1 MAIFN
6 KVDFVR
12 AWCYKILPLVYD
24 DSLSYYEVLCKT
36 TSALNDVIENVNNLP
51 EFIADLIEKYITSGA
66 IDEVVREILANY
78 ILNVKYP
85 PKGITPAVGDGT
97 ADDSAAIQGCIDYAA
112 ANGYGAVYFPYG
124 KYLTSPITLK
134 SNVGLYGFDRYS
146 TSIICKGGASAPLFN
161 GNVENVTFAN
171 LTLDGNDGF
180 QVNDIDL
187 INATVNN
194 MLLVNLIFSDASR
207 HLVITGN
214 GGHLQIDNVV
224 FNDCVINAA
233 TINGNIDVQAKSLL
247 FNQVSQVRGT
257 CAIQIETSGG
267 VYDFISKA
275 TVPVGMIMTGSNN
288 TVNANID
295 NAVTPY
301 NDTGAGNNIVV
312 NGKSVKQTVSGNV
325 DKTIGGNYSI
335 AIAQKLIEQITG
347 DRETT
352 VGGNVTETITGNKGE
367 NITGEKT
374 ESISGDKKTNAAN
387 LIETYAG
394 DKKTNATNLIET
406 YAGDKSTQA
415 YDITETAT
423 GNYTRDVGE
432 DYTENIKGA
441 KVSGVTGNVTETVGG
456 ASSETVTGKKSI
468 VSDELV
474 LNPTQPLEY
483 PKNETVVNR
492 YFKGLPIKD
501 ADRDTFLL
509 VPGDGNIESDIN
521 KVKNLPYFA
530 YFFTPYCVEPD
541 YYPQGTC
548 LIDDNTMVCFYT
560 DNSNTTNT
568 AVLQKIDIETGNILL
583 SRTVPNAYHGNA
595 LTYVPETNEI
605 YTVRYY
611 EDKNTGASN
620 QLIIFNAD
628 TLTISRTITIAEVDS
643 ISFANYQN
651 GKLYFADRAT
661 FVNFYV
667 CDLDGTNVQKLFTST
682 FSTTWISY
690 VDKNLNVWYTNGF
703 NMIVCA
709 DLTGKV
715 LATYKTDQF
724 SADYA
729 TSWIEL
735 ESIMELSDGTMLFA
749 DIAYRRTAQGIF
761 RRHVITSLNKSIVKG
776 QPINWNI
783 RTTAV
788 MPALSV
794 RPTYQKFQNGYGVDN
809 AYDSIE
815 YAIRMSS
822 LFVGSLVTIDGG
834 GNVFDEW
841 VVARSNQV
849 IFLNNM
855 TIQGMVVDYS
865 TVSSYKGL
873 VIKAGCADKV
883 QAYVNAERPTCL
895 ALWRWARFITNTGT
909 IDGENKEG
917 VNGCYQGYMSQ
928 GRFTGNR
935 IINCEIPIYAKW
947 SEPTT
952 FGGYTIDFIADTIS
966 NQYNMEQ
973 YGNYLYTRFG
983 SAYGRKTKTLTGVN
997 FGNWTPQKFNA
1008 KNFFGQMLSMSVNGV
1023 NFVFDLTMS
1032 TRCLLSTV
1040 IGTTHVDIAFTATVT
1055 NAKDGATLNISNIQ
1069 TVPAGQDLKQFVI
1082 NKIAL
1087 W

>member
-36 TSALNDVIENVNNLP
+36 TAALNDVIENVNNLP
-51 EFIADLIEKYITSGA
+51 EFIADLIEKFITSGA

-214 GGHLQIDNVV
+214 GGYLQIDNVV

-233 TINGNIDVQAKSLL
+233 TINGNIDVQAKSML
-247 FNQVSQVRGT
+247 FNQVSQVRGN
-257 CAIQIETSGG
+257 CAIQIETSSG

-288 TVNANID
+288 TVNASID

-301 NDTGAGNNIVV
+301 SDTGTGNNIVI
-312 NGKSVKQTVSGNV
+312 NGKSVKQAVSGNV
-325 DKTIGGNYSI
+325 NKTIGGNYSI
-335 AIAQKLIEQITG
+335 TIAQKLIEQITG
-347 DRETT
+347 DRVTT
-352 VGGNVTETITGNKGE
+352 AGGNVTETITGNKGE
-367 NITGEKT
+367 NITGGKT
-374 ESISGDKKTNAAN
+374 ETISGDKKTNAA
-387 LIETYAG
+387 
-394 DKKTNATNLIET
+394 NLIET

-432 DYTENIKGA
+432 DYTEDIKGA

-530 YFFTPYCVEPD
+530 YFFTPYCVEPE

-548 LIDDNTMVCFYT
+548 LIDDNTMVCFYS

-568 AVLQKIDIETGNILL
+568 AVLQKVDIATGNILL
-583 SRTVPNAYHGNA
+583 NVTVQNAYHGNA

-611 EDKNTGASN
+611 EDKNTGTSN

-628 TLTISRTITIAEVDS
+628 TLTISRTITIAGVDS

-690 VDKNLNVWYTNGF
+690 VDKNLNVWYSNGF

-709 DLTGKV
+709 DLTGNV

-761 RRHVITSLNKSIVKG
+761 RRHVVTSLNKSIVKG

-783 RTTAV
+783 RTTAI

-794 RPTYQKFQNGYGVDN
+794 RPTYQKFQNGYGVAN

-834 GNVFDEW
+834 GSVFDEW

-865 TVSSYKGL
+865 TVSTSKGL

-883 QAYVNAERPTCL
+883 QAYVNVTRPTCL

-917 VNGCYQGYMSQ
+917 VNGCYQGYMCQ
-928 GRFTGNR
+928 GRFTGGR
-935 IINCEIPIYAKW
+935 IINCAMPMYGTW
-947 SEPTT
+947 SEPST
-952 FGGYTIDFIADTIS
+952 FGGNTIDFTGDIIS
-966 NQYNMEQ
+966 NQYNLEQ
-973 YGNYLYTRFG
+973 HGNYLYTRFG

-997 FGNWTPQKFNA
+997 LGNWTPQKFNA
-1008 KNFFGQMLSMSVNGV
+1008 KNFLGQMLSMVVNG
-1023 NFVFDLTMS
+1023 NTYTFDLTAG
-1032 TRCLLSTV
+1032 TRCLLYGLD
-1040 IGTTHVDIAFTATVT
+1040 GTTPVYVQFTATVT
-1055 NAKDGATLNISNIQ
+1055 NAEDGATLNLSNFGK
-1069 TVPAGQDLKQFVI
+1069 VPTNFDLTKWNVT
-1082 NKIAL
+1082 KVAL

>member
-24 DSLSYYEVLCKT
+24 DSLSYYEVLCKV
-36 TSALNDVIENVNNLP
+36 TSALNDVITNVNNLP
-51 EFIADLIEKYITSGA
+51 EYIAELIEQFITSGA

-112 ANGYGAVYFPYG
+112 QNGYGAVYFPYG

-146 TSIICKGGASAPLFN
+146 TSIICKGGASAPLFS
-161 GNVENVTFAN
+161 GNVENVSFAN

-207 HLVITGN
+207 HLVIAGN
-214 GGHLQIDNVV
+214 GGHLQIDNIV

-233 TINGNIDVQAKSLL
+233 TISGNIDVQAKTIL

-257 CAIQIETSGG
+257 CAVQIDSSGG

-275 TVPVGMIMTGSNN
+275 TVPVGMIITGNNN
-288 TVNANID
+288 TVNASID

-301 NDTGAGNNIVV
+301 NDTGVGNNIVI
-312 NGKSVKQTVSGNV
+312 NGKSVKQTVTGDIMQNAGGNV
-325 DKTIGGNYSI
+325 TKTFGGNYSI
-335 AIAQKLIEQITG
+335 TIAQKMAEQITG

-352 VGGNVTETITGNKGE
+352 VGGNVTEAITGNKCE
-367 NITGEKT
+367 TITGGKT
-374 ESISGDKKTNAAN
+374 ETISGDKKTNAA
-387 LIETYAG
+387 
-394 DKKTNATNLIET
+394 NLIET

-423 GNYTRDVGE
+423 GNYTRDVGG

-530 YFFTPYCVEPD
+530 YFFTPYCVEPE

-548 LIDDNTMVCFYT
+548 LIDDNTMVCFYS

-568 AVLQKIDIETGNILL
+568 AVLQKVDIATGNILL
-583 SRTVPNAYHGNA
+583 NVTVQNAYHGNA

-628 TLTISRTITIAEVDS
+628 TLTISRTITIAGVDS

-690 VDKNLNVWYTNGF
+690 VDKNLNVWYSNGF

-709 DLTGKV
+709 DLTGNV

-761 RRHVITSLNKSIVKG
+761 RRHVVTSLNKSIVKG

-783 RTTAV
+783 RTTAI

-794 RPTYQKFQNGYGVDN
+794 RPTYQRFQNGYGVAN

-865 TVSSYKGL
+865 TVSTNIGL

-883 QAYVNAERPTCL
+883 QAYVNVARPTCL

-928 GRFTGNR
+928 GRFTGSR
-935 IINCEIPIYAKW
+935 IINCEIPIYGLW
-947 SEPTT
+947 SEPAT
-952 FGGYTIDFIADTIS
+952 FGGYTIDFTADAIS

-983 SAYGRKTKTLTGVN
+983 SAYGRKTKTLTNVN
-997 FGNWTPQKFNA
+997 LGNWTPQKFNA
-1008 KNFFGQMLSMSVNGV
+1008 KNFLGQMLSMVVNG
-1023 NFVFDLTMS
+1023 NTYTFDLTAG
-1032 TRCLLSTV
+1032 TRCLLYGLD
-1040 IGTTHVDIAFTATVT
+1040 GTTPVYVQFTATVT
-1055 NAKDGATLNISNIQ
+1055 NSEDGATLNLSNFGK
-1069 TVPAGQDLKQFVI
+1069 VPTNFDLTKWPVT
-1082 NKIAL
+1082 KVAL

>member
-24 DSLSYYEVLCKT
+24 DSLSYYEVLCKV
-36 TSALNDVIENVNNLP
+36 TSALNDVITNVNNLP
-51 EFIADLIEKYITSGA
+51 EYIAELIEQFITSGA

-112 ANGYGAVYFPYG
+112 QNGYGAVYFPYG

-146 TSIICKGGASAPLFN
+146 TSIICKGGASAPLFS
-161 GNVENVTFAN
+161 GNVENVSFAN

-207 HLVITGN
+207 HLVIAGN
-214 GGHLQIDNVV
+214 GGHLQIDNIV

-233 TINGNIDVQAKSLL
+233 TISGNIDVQAKTIL
-247 FNQVSQVRGT
+247 FNRVSQIRGT
-257 CAIQIETSGG
+257 CAVQIDSSGG

-275 TVPVGMIMTGSNN
+275 TVPVGMIITGNNN
-288 TVNANID
+288 TVNASID

-301 NDTGAGNNIVV
+301 NDTGVGNNIVI
-312 NGKSVKQTVSGNV
+312 NGKSVKQTVTGDIMQNAGGNV
-325 DKTIGGNYSI
+325 TKTFGGNYSI
-335 AIAQKLIEQITG
+335 TIAQKMAEQITG

-352 VGGNVTETITGNKGE
+352 VGGNVTEAITGNKCE
-367 NITGEKT
+367 NITGGKT
-374 ESISGDKKTNAAN
+374 ETISGDKKTNAAN
-387 LIETYAG
+387 LIETYA
-394 DKKTNATNLIET
+394 E
-406 YAGDKSTQA
+406 DKSTQA

-432 DYTENIKGA
+432 DYTEDIKGA

-468 VSDELV
+468 VSDEMV

-530 YFFTPYCVEPD
+530 YFFTPYCVEPE

-548 LIDDNTMVCFYT
+548 LIDDNTMVCFYS

-583 SRTVPNAYHGNA
+583 NRTVPNAYHGNA
-595 LTYVPETNEI
+595 LTYIPETNEI

-620 QLIIFNAD
+620 QIIVFNPD
-628 TLTISRTITIAEVDS
+628 TLTISRSFTIAGVDS

-709 DLTGKV
+709 DLTGNV

-761 RRHVITSLNKSIVKG
+761 RRHVVTSLNKSIVKG

-788 MPALSV
+788 MRALNV
-794 RPTYQKFQNGYGVDN
+794 RPTYQKFQNGYGVAN

-834 GNVFDEW
+834 GSVFDEW
-841 VVARSNQV
+841 VVVRSNQV

-865 TVSSYKGL
+865 TVSTSNGL
-873 VIKAGCADKV
+873 IIKAGCADKV
-883 QAYVNAERPTCL
+883 QAYVNVARPTCL
-895 ALWRWARFITNTGT
+895 ALWRWARFITNVGT

-917 VNGCYQGYMSQ
+917 VNGVYQGYMSQ
-928 GRFTGNR
+928 ARFTGGR
-935 IINCEIPIYAKW
+935 IVNCKLPIYGTW

-952 FGGYTIDFIADTIS
+952 FGGYTIDFTGDIIS

-973 YGNYLYTRFG
+973 YGNYLFTRFG
-983 SAYGRKTKTLTGVN
+983 SAYGRKSKTLTGVN
-997 FGNWTPQKFNA
+997 LGNWTPQKFNA
-1008 KNFFGQMLSMSVNGV
+1008 KNFLGQMLSMVVNG
-1023 NFVFDLTMS
+1023 NTYTFDLTAG
-1032 TRCLLSTV
+1032 TRCLLYGLD
-1040 IGTTHVDIAFTATVT
+1040 GTTPVYVQFTATVT
-1055 NAKDGATLNISNIQ
+1055 NAEDGATLNLSNFGK
-1069 TVPAGQDLKQFVI
+1069 VPTDFNLTKWAVTKV
-1082 NKIAL
+1082 AL

>member
-36 TSALNDVIENVNNLP
+36 TAALNDVIENVNNLP
-51 EFIADLIEKYITSGA
+51 EFIADLIEKFITSGA

-97 ADDSAAIQGCIDYAA
+97 ADDSAAIQDCIDYAA
-112 ANGYGAVYFPYG
+112 QNGYGAVYFPYG

-146 TSIICKGGASAPLFN
+146 TSIICKGGASAPLFS
-161 GNVENVTFAN
+161 GNVENVSFAN

-207 HLVITGN
+207 HLVIAGN
-214 GGHLQIDNVV
+214 GGHLQIDNIV

-233 TINGNIDVQAKSLL
+233 TISGNIDVQAKTIL

-257 CAIQIETSGG
+257 CAVQIDSSGG

-275 TVPVGMIMTGSNN
+275 TVPVGMIITGNNN
-288 TVNANID
+288 TVNASID

-301 NDTGAGNNIVV
+301 NDTGVGNNIVI
-312 NGKSVKQTVSGNV
+312 NGKSVKQTVTGDIMQNAGGNV
-325 DKTIGGNYSI
+325 TKTFGGNYSI
-335 AIAQKLIEQITG
+335 TIAQKMAEQITD

-367 NITGEKT
+367 NITGGKT
-374 ESISGDKKTNAAN
+374 ETISGDKKTNAA
-387 LIETYAG
+387 
-394 DKKTNATNLIET
+394 NLIET

-456 ASSETVTGKKSI
+456 ASSETVSGKKSI

-530 YFFTPYCVEPD
+530 YFFTPYCVEPE

-548 LIDDNTMVCFYT
+548 LIDDNTMVCFYS

-595 LTYVPETNEI
+595 LTYIPETNEI

-620 QLIIFNAD
+620 QIIVFNPD
-628 TLTISRTITIAEVDS
+628 TLTISRSFTIAGVDS

-667 CDLDGTNVQKLFTST
+667 CNLDGTNVQKLFTST

-709 DLTGKV
+709 DLTGNV

-761 RRHVITSLNKSIVKG
+761 RRHVVTSLNKSIVKG

-794 RPTYQKFQNGYGVDN
+794 RPTYQKFQNGYGVAN

-834 GNVFDEW
+834 GSVFDEW

-865 TVSSYKGL
+865 TVSTNNGL

-883 QAYVNAERPTCL
+883 QAYVNVPRPTCL

-917 VNGCYQGYMSQ
+917 VNGCYQGYMCQ
-928 GRFTGNR
+928 GRFTYGR
-935 IINCEIPIYAKW
+935 IINCAMPMYGVW
-947 SEPTT
+947 SEPST
-952 FGGYTIDFIADTIS
+952 FGGNTIDFTGDIIS
-966 NQYNMEQ
+966 NQYNLEQ
-973 YGNYLYTRFG
+973 YGNYLFTRFG

-997 FGNWTPQKFNA
+997 LGNWTPQKFNA
-1008 KNFFGQMLSMSVNGV
+1008 KNFLGQMLSMVVNG
-1023 NFVFDLTMS
+1023 NTYTFDLTAG
-1032 TRCLLSTV
+1032 TRCLLYGLD
-1040 IGTTHVDIAFTATVT
+1040 GTTPVYVQFTATVT
-1055 NAKDGATLNISNIQ
+1055 NAEDGATLNLSNFGK
-1069 TVPAGQDLKQFVI
+1069 VPTNFDLTKWAVT
-1082 NKIAL
+1082 KVAL

>member
-24 DSLSYYEVLCKT
+24 DSLSYYEVLCKV
-36 TSALNDVIENVNNLP
+36 TSALNDVITNVNNLP
-51 EFIADLIEKYITSGA
+51 EYIAELIEQFITSGA

-112 ANGYGAVYFPYG
+112 QNGYGAVYFPYG

-146 TSIICKGGASAPLFN
+146 TSIICKGGASAPLFS
-161 GNVENVTFAN
+161 GNVENVSFAN

-207 HLVITGN
+207 HLVIAGN
-214 GGHLQIDNVV
+214 GGHLQIDNIV

-233 TINGNIDVQAKSLL
+233 TISGNIDVQAKSML
-247 FNQVSQVRGT
+247 FNQVSQVRGA
-257 CAIQIETSGG
+257 CAIQIETSNG

-374 ESISGDKKTNAAN
+374 ETISGDKKTNAA
-387 LIETYAG
+387 
-394 DKKTNATNLIET
+394 NLIET

-423 GNYTRDVGE
+423 GNYTRDVGG

-530 YFFTPYCVEPD
+530 YFFTPYCVEPE

-548 LIDDNTMVCFYT
+548 LIDDNTMVCFYS

-568 AVLQKIDIETGNILL
+568 AVLQKVDIATGNILL
-583 SRTVPNAYHGNA
+583 NVTVQNAYHGNA

-628 TLTISRTITIAEVDS
+628 TLTISRTITIAGVDS

-690 VDKNLNVWYTNGF
+690 VDKNLNVWYSNGF

-709 DLTGKV
+709 DLTGNV

-761 RRHVITSLNKSIVKG
+761 RRHVVTSLNKSIVKG

-783 RTTAV
+783 RTTAI

-794 RPTYQKFQNGYGVDN
+794 RPTYQRFQNGYGVAN

-865 TVSSYKGL
+865 TVSTNIGL

-883 QAYVNAERPTCL
+883 QAYVNVARPTCL

-928 GRFTGNR
+928 GRFTGSR
-935 IINCEIPIYAKW
+935 IINCEIPIYGLW
-947 SEPTT
+947 SEPAT
-952 FGGYTIDFIADTIS
+952 FGGYTIDFTADAIS

-983 SAYGRKTKTLTGVN
+983 SAYGRKTKTLTNVN
-997 FGNWTPQKFNA
+997 LGNWTPQKFNA
-1008 KNFFGQMLSMSVNGV
+1008 KNFLGQMLSMVVNG
-1023 NFVFDLTMS
+1023 NTYTFDLTAG
-1032 TRCLLSTV
+1032 TRCLLYGLD
-1040 IGTTHVDIAFTATVT
+1040 GTTPVYVQFTATVT
-1055 NAKDGATLNISNIQ
+1055 NSEDGATLNLSNFGK
-1069 TVPAGQDLKQFVI
+1069 VPTNFDLTKWPVT
-1082 NKIAL
+1082 KVAL